1 VKLRMWTGGVFVLA
15 LSVSA
20 AAADMEAAGAAA
32 GAAAGTEARAAA
44 GTAMNGAHSAEFQT
58 SDRCVACHNG
68 MVNSKGDEFSI
79 GLDWRVSLMANSS
92 RDPYWQAS
100 VRRETMDHAP
110 AGAAI
115 EDECTACHMAI
126 PHYKSKQSGQ
136 LTPVFANL
144 PLNKE
149 HADGVTCSVCH
160 QIAPERLGTAESYNG
175 NFVVHGPAADGAR
188 PEFGP
193 YDISTGLQ
201 QVMRS
206 SSAGYQ
212 PQHGAQIQSPEL
224 CASCHTLITEAR
236 DASGKVVG
244 RLPEQMVYQEWQRS
258 DFRTERTCQS
268 CHMPAVEGEIPVTRI
283 LGAPRP
289 DAKRHQFVGANFIM
303 QKILGRYHDELDV
316 TAEAQDFYSAADRTQ
331 RYLEKEAASLVATA
345 PRVRDGRLLEE
356 ITVGNLGGHKFPTAY
371 PARRTW
377 LHVIVRDRDQRVIFE
392 SGALNADGS
401 IVGND
406 NDLDPAKYEP
416 HYREIRSPDQVQ
428 IYEAILGDNEGR
440 VTTGLLF
447 ATGYLKDN
455 RILPKGFNKQ
465 GAPADIAVYG
475 DALADPD
482 FTDHGHKVRYSVDI
496 GKAVGPF
503 EVVAELWYQP
513 VGYRWAN
520 NLKSYDAPE
529 PKRFT
534 GYYDSMGTGTAVL
547 LVKTSNTSR

>member
-1 VKLRMWTGGVFVLA
+1 LVSFA
-15 LSVSA
+15 LSLPAAGPEAEA
-20 AAADMEAAGAAA
+20 AAAAA
-32 GAAAGTEARAAA
+32 GAASSHT
-44 GTAMNGAHSAEFQT
+44 AEFQT

-144 PLNKE
+144 PLNQE
-149 HADGVTCSVCH
+149 HADGVSCSVCH
-160 QIAPERLGTAESYNG
+160 QIAAEKLGTAASYNG
-175 NFVVHGPAADGAR
+175 NFVVNGPAADGAR

-193 YDISTGLQ
+193 YDIATGLQ

-206 SSAGYQ
+206 STAGYQ

-236 DASGKVVG
+236 DSSGKIVG

-258 DFRTERTCQS
+258 DFRTARTCQS
-268 CHMPAVEGEIPVTRI
+268 CHMPAVEGEMPVTRI

-303 QKILGRYHDELDV
+303 QKILGRYHGELDV
-316 TAEAQDFYSAADRTQ
+316 TAEAEDFYNAADRTQ
-331 RYLEKEAASLVATA
+331 RYLQKEAASLVATA
-345 PRVRDGRLLEE
+345 PRVREGRLLEE
-356 ITVGNLGGHKFPTAY
+356 ITVENLGGHKFPTAY

-377 LHVIVRDRDQRVIFE
+377 LHVTVRDRDQRVIFE

-428 IYEAILGDNEGR
+428 IYEAILGDHDGR

-455 RILPKGFNKQ
+455 RILPKGFNKE

-482 FTDHGHKVRYSVDI
+482 FTDRGHKVRYSVDI
-496 GKAVGPF
+496 GNAVGPF
-503 EVVAELWYQP
+503 EVDTELWYQP
-513 VGYRWAN
+513 IGYRWAN
-520 NLKSYDAPE
+520 NLKGYDAEE

-534 GYYDSMGTGTAVL
+534 RYYDSMGIGSAVL
-547 LVKTSNTSR
+547 LVKTSKISQ